1 MREQTFVDRRFI
13 YNFIQN
19 QNELDDYAVD
29 VMQFYTVLGIDTSVS
44 EVQLRQQKKIETS
57 RNVDRLPY

>member
-44 EVQLRQQKKIETS
+44 EVQLRQQEKIETS